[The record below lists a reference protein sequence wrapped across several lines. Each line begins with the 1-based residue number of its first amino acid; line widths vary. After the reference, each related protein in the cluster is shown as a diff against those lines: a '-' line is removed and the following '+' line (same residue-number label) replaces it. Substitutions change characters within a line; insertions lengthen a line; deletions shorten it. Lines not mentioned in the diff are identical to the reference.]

1 MTTKADKKAIFS
13 WMLFDWAGQPFHTLL
28 VTFIFAPYFAAY
40 VVGDPVQ
47 GQIQWATMMA
57 IAGLFVAILSPL
69 LGAIADTIGPR
80 KPWMALFAALFVL
93 GSFPLWIATPNM
105 DNTTLVLFIM
115 GVGFVGV
122 TFCEVFANAM
132 LPELGEREDMGKL
145 SGSGYA
151 LGYIGGLIALFLML
165 LLFQAGG
172 NGKTLIGLD
181 PLFGLDPVTKEGT
194 RIVGPLVAI
203 WFVVF
208 MIPFFKWVPDVQKTN
223 LRSGAA
229 SDAIKQ
235 LFVTLKNLPSNTS
248 LFSYLGSSMF
258 YRDALN
264 GTYAFGGIYAIG
276 VLDWSI
282 TQVGIFGI
290 IGGLT
295 AVIFSYF
302 GGKLDGKIGP
312 KKVVIISVIILIFA
326 CMLLVGTSRETFF
339 GAVLADTSTLP
350 DKILMFC
357 GALIGGAGGMLQS
370 ASRTLMIFQANKE
383 RMTEAFGLYALS
395 GRASAW
401 LAPGLIALFTEL
413 TQSQRLGIMPVIL
426 LFLIGLVLLVWV
438 KPGAEY
444 E

>member
-57 IAGLFVAILSPL
+57 IAGLFVAIISPF

-132 LPELGEREDMGKL
+132 LPELGEREDMGQL
-145 SGSGYA
+145 SGSSYA

-165 LLFQAGG
+165 LLFQAGE
-172 NGKTLIGLD
+172 NGKTLIGFD
-181 PLFGLDPVTKEGT
+181 PLFGLDPATKEGT

-203 WFVVF
+203 WFMVF
-208 MIPFFKWVPDVQKTN
+208 MIPFFKWVPDVQKNN
-223 LRSGAA
+223 LRSGAT

-235 LFVTLKNLPSNTS
+235 LFVTLKKLPSNTS

-290 IGGLT
+290 VGGLT

-302 GGKLDGKIGP
+302 GGKLDRKIGP
-312 KKVVIISVIILIFA
+312 KKVIIISVIILIFA
-326 CMLLVGTSRETFF
+326 CMLLVGTARETFF
-339 GAVLADTSTLP
+339 GAQLVDASTLP

-370 ASRTLMIFQANKE
+370 ASRTMMIFQANKE